1 MLFIVNF
8 YKNTRIQLNK
18 LFKFFYY
25 SFLLTNTKLLSSKLY
40 TLLPINSSFIKI
52 NFFSSFFKD
61 FLLWNY
67 ILNPY
72 SKSQNTLIKKS
83 INTKTHSKY
92 KPTTT
97 EIKVHNLLPNI
108 NFINFINILYN
119 FIYYRVLHK
128 VNIIVYKSFSFSWYY
143 MQGFIFI
150 LFIDA
155 CLTDDEP
162 LWEPIEWSL
171 VQT

>member
-18 LFKFFYY
+18 LFKLFYY

-40 TLLPINSSFIKI
+40 TLLPINSSSIKI

-72 SKSQNTLIKKS
+72 SKKQNTLIKKS
-83 INTKTHSKY
+83 INTKTHSKNNY
-92 KPTTT
+92 TT
-97 EIKVHNLLPNI
+97 IKLKVHNLLPT
-108 NFINFINILYN
+108 INFINILYN
-119 FIYYRVLHK
+119 FMYYRLLHK

-143 MQGFIFI
+143 MHGFVFI

-162 LWEPIEWSL
+162 LWEPIE
-171 VQT
+171 